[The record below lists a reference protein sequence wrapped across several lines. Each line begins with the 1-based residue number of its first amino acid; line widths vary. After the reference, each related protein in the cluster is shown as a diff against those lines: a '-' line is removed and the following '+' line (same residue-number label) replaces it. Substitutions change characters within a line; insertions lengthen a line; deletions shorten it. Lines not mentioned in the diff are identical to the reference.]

1 MTSPAVT
8 GSALALILIAAVF
21 HAVWNIAAKRVQG
34 DGYPFVWWYNA
45 FSAAIWL
52 PIGLVVLAHAG
63 WPWSWGLLVGPL
75 VSAVLHIGYALT
87 LQTGYDRAEL
97 SVVYPV
103 ARGTGPLLTMA
114 FALLVLGERPGW
126 WAALGGLVVIA
137 GVAVVATGR
146 SSGHRSRAVAGLRYG
161 AATGLMIAAYTL
173 WDNHSVTSLA
183 LLPISYFALGSA
195 WQTLLLAPGLGRGS
209 IRPLPVLKR
218 WWREVLVVAL
228 LSPAAY
234 ILVLQAMRT
243 TPVALV
249 APVRESSIVIGAL
262 LAWWLFK
269 EPRPVRKLL
278 GAVVVLAGIAL
289 IATS

>member
-1 MTSPAVT
+1 MT

-21 HAVWNIAAKRVQG
+21 HAVWNVAAKRMQG
-34 DGYPFVWWYNA
+34 DGYVFVWWYNA
-45 FSAAIWL
+45 FSALLWM
-52 PIGLVVLAHAG
+52 PIGIIVLAHAG

-87 LQTGYDRAEL
+87 LQTGYERADL

-114 FALLVLGERPGW
+114 YALLVLGERPGW
-126 WAALGGLVVIA
+126 SAAVGGLMVIA

-146 SSGHRSRAVAGLRYG
+146 AAGRRERAVAGLRYG

-183 LLPISYFALGSA
+183 LAPISYFSLGSL
-195 WQTLLLAPGLGRGS
+195 WQTLILTPGVRSRAAHTVAVLL
-209 IRPLPVLKR
+209 R
-218 WWREVLVVAL
+218 WWREVAIVAV

-269 EPRPVRKLL
+269 EPRPLRKLV

-289 IATS
+289 IATA

>member
-1 MTSPAVT
+1 MESVT
-8 GSALALILIAAVF
+8 GPALALVLVAAVL

-34 DGYPFVWWYNA
+34 DGYVFVWWYDTL
-45 FSAAIWL
+45 STIIWL
-52 PIGLVVLAHAG
+52 PIGLLVLAQAG
-63 WPWSWGLLVGPL
+63 WPWSWGLLFGPL
-75 VSAVLHIGYALT
+75 LSAVLHLGYALI
-87 LQTGYDRAEL
+87 LQTGYDKADL

-114 FALLVLGERPGW
+114 YALIVLGERPGW
-126 WAALGGLVVIA
+126 FAALGGFVVIA

-146 SSGHRSRAVAGLRYG
+146 SSDLRHRAVAGLRYG

-173 WDNHSVTSLA
+173 WDDHAVTSLA
-183 LLPISYFALGSA
+183 LAPISYFAIGTA
-195 WQTLLLAPGLGRGS
+195 WQSLILGPVVRRRTAEPLA
-209 IRPLPVLKR
+209 VLRR

-234 ILVLQAMRT
+234 ILVLQVMRS

-249 APVRESSIVIGAL
+249 APVRESSIVVGSL

-269 EPRPVRKLL
+269 EPRPLRKLC
-278 GAVVVLAGIAL
+278 GAVIVLAGIAL

>member
-1 MTSPAVT
+1 MT
-8 GSALALILIAAVF
+8 GSALALILIAALF

-34 DGYPFVWWYNA
+34 DGYSFVWWYNA

-52 PIGLVVLAHAG
+52 PIGLVVLAQAG

-87 LQTGYDRAEL
+87 LQTGYDRADL

-114 FALLVLGERPGW
+114 CALVVLGERPGW
-126 WAALGGLVVIA
+126 SAALGGVVVIA

-146 SSGHRSRAVAGLRYG
+146 TSGRRGRAAAGLRYG
-161 AATGLMIAAYTL
+161 IATGVMIAAYTL

-183 LLPISYFALGSA
+183 LAPIAYFSLGSA
-195 WQTLLLAPGLGRGS
+195 WQTLILSPGLRRQAL
-209 IRPLPVLKR
+209 RPLQVLRR
-218 WWREVLVVAL
+218 WWREVAVVAV

-249 APVRESSIVIGAL
+249 APVRESSIVIGSL

-269 EPRPVRKLL
+269 EPRPLRKLV
-278 GAVVVLAGIAL
+278 GALVVLAGIAL